1 MTRFALALAALIALP
16 ATAPSTAR
24 AQEAEPRWSLVIH
37 GGAGTIRRESMTP
50 EKDAEIRA
58 KLDEALVAG
67 SEILAAGGSSLDAIQ
82 AAIMVLED
90 DPNFN
95 AGRGA
100 VFTWE
105 GTNSLD
111 SSIMRGD
118 TLEAGAVAGLS
129 TTKNP
134 ILAARAVMEQSPH
147 VLLSGEGADTFAS
160 EQGIEQVDPD
170 YFYTQE
176 RYDALTRFKENAM
189 RGANSEQLEV
199 DYKFGTVGA
208 VAMDV
213 NGVISAGTSTGG
225 MTGKRWGR
233 IGDSPIIGAG
243 TYANDL
249 CGVSAT
255 GTGEY
260 FIRLN
265 VAAAHCSQ
273 VGLNFHSAQDAA
285 RRFELL
291 RQREDSDAG
300 IVYESFEPATP
311 AEISRLSGNR
321 IIRKVGELGGSGG
334 IIYLAPDG
342 TPGWSFDTPGMY
354 RGSATSADGRTVA
367 IYGDEE

>member
-1 MTRFALALAALIALP
+1 MTRFALALAALLALP
-16 ATAPSTAR
+16 ATAF
-24 AQEAEPRWSLVIH
+24 AQEAKPRWSLVIH
-37 GGAGTIRRESMTP
+37 GGAGTIQRENMTA

-67 SEILAAGGSSLDAIQ
+67 SEILEAGGSSLDAIQ
-82 AAIMVLED
+82 AAIMILED

-111 SSIMRGD
+111 ASIMRGD
-118 TLEAGAVAGLS
+118 TLAAGAVAGLS
-129 TTKNP
+129 TTRNP

-147 VLLSGEGADTFAS
+147 VLLSGSGADTFAT
-160 EQGIEQVDPD
+160 EQGITQVDPI
-170 YFYTQE
+170 YFYTEDRFQ
-176 RYDALTRFKENAM
+176 ALQRFKENEM
-189 RGANSEQLEV
+189 RGANAEQLEV

-208 VAMDV
+208 VAMDTQ
-213 NGVISAGTSTGG
+213 GVISAGTSTGG

-243 TYANDL
+243 TYADRN

-255 GTGEY
+255 GSGEY
-260 FIRLN
+260 FIRLA
-265 VAAAHCSQ
+265 VAYRICTLRTNRMFADEFYGELDKQRTPPSPSFLTQRSADNAIAA
-273 VGLNFHSAQDAA
+273 VG
-285 RRFELL
+285 
-291 RQREDSDAG
+291 
-300 IVYESFEPATP
+300 
-311 AEISRLSGNR
+311 
-321 IIRKVGELGGSGG
+321 KLGGSGG
-334 IIYLAPDG
+334 VIFLSPDG

>member
-1 MTRFALALAALIALP
+1 MAARRGAPVFIA
-16 ATAPSTAR
+16 STM
-24 AQEAEPRWSLVIH
+24 
-37 GGAGTIRRESMTP
+37 MTP

-67 SEILAAGGSSLDAIQ
+67 SEILEAGGSSLDAIE
-82 AAIMVLED
+82 AAIMILED

-111 SSIMRGD
+111 ASIMRGD
-118 TLEAGAVAGLS
+118 TLAAGAVAGLS
-129 TTKNP
+129 TTRNP

-147 VLLSGEGADTFAS
+147 VLLSGSGADTFAT
-160 EQGIEQVDPD
+160 EQGITQVDPI
-170 YFYTQE
+170 YFYTEDRFQ
-176 RYDALTRFKENAM
+176 ALQRFKENAM
-189 RGANSEQLEV
+189 RGANAEQLEV

-208 VAMDV
+208 VAMDTQ
-213 NGVISAGTSTGG
+213 GVISAGTSTGG

-233 IGDSPIIGAG
+233 IGDSPMIGAG
-243 TYANDL
+243 TYANEH

-260 FIRLN
+260 FIRT
-265 VAAAHCSQ
+265 AAAYAIC
-273 VGLNFHSAQDAA
+273 AD
-285 RRFELL
+285 
-291 RQREDSDAG
+291 
-300 IVYESFEPATP
+300 IVITHAHQGDVDEM
-311 AEISRLSGNR
+311 NR
-321 IIRKVGELGGSGG
+321 ALAKRHADRMIGRIGELGGSGG
-334 IIYLAPDG
+334 VIYLAPDG

-354 RGSATSADGRTVA
+354 RGSATSTDGRTVA